1 MKTITKSIRLM
12 AILFAFLA
20 TRTMYSQ
27 LCTASFNYTL
37 GANGSVTFMST
48 SLGTNS
54 VTTQYFWT
62 FGNGN
67 TFTTVGSPMASQTY
81 TANGTYTVNLF
92 FLTAPSCSAA
102 TTQTILIT
110 NATGC
115 ALNANFSISNTGNG
129 SYHFNNTSTGTNAST
144 HYYWTFGDGALST
157 LASPNH
163 TYATGGNYLVTLTDS
178 NSVSCIDT
186 HTMMLNAC
194 VKSFSYSTG
203 PNGQLFLTNTT
214 AGTTSLSTLSWTI
227 TNGTFTHGSGLAGSN
242 YSLSVP
248 ANGVYT
254 VGMYISSPCLGVV
267 FNTVNITNVSCNLNA
282 SFNSVV
288 GAGGLVN
295 FNSTSTGTTAG
306 TSYFWNFG
314 NGQVGTGNSASH
326 TYTANGNYVVTLYA
340 NNNSIPSCADSV
352 AAVITVTNA
361 TNNPCNVNA
370 NFTYAV
376 GANGL
381 VNFNNTSTGT
391 SSITTYS
398 WLFGNGQVG
407 SSANPSIT
415 YTANGSYF
423 VTLFVNNGPACGDS
437 VSYLVNV
444 NNIGNPCGLS
454 ASFSYTVGAN
464 GLVNFSSTSLGTNSL
479 TTYFWSFG
487 NGSSGTGANT
497 SHTFGSSGVY
507 VVVLTAMNGS
517 SLCVNSST
525 QSINVTGIPCI
536 ANANFTLS
544 PTNVPQYWT
553 ATPANPWN
561 VVASSWSW
569 GDGSSDTLLYT
580 SHTYSA
586 AGLYTICL
594 TVTVSCG
601 SSTTS
606 CSTYSVYKM
615 NTQAAMIHINVVAPS
630 SEPVGIDNAADEQL
644 EFTLF
649 PNPNNGSFEINL
661 GESKQEKLQVNIT
674 NFLGQVVYAE
684 TSISANENNSYK
696 IETGNL
702 SSGIYLM
709 TMDVDGKT
717 YSKKIIVQKQ

>member
-12 AILFAFLA
+12 AILFVLL
-20 TRTMYSQ
+20 TGKTMYSQ

-37 GANGSVTFMST
+37 GANGNVTFMST

-54 VTTQYFWT
+54 ITTQYYWT

-67 TFTTVGSPMASQTY
+67 TFTTVGSPMATQIY
-81 TANGTYTVNLF
+81 TANGTYVVNLF
-92 FLTAPSCSAA
+92 FITVPSCSAA
-102 TTQTILIT
+102 TSQTIVIT

-115 ALNANFSISNTGNG
+115 ALNANFTASNGGNG
-129 SYHFNNTSTGTNAST
+129 LYNFSNTSTGTNAST
-144 HYYWTFGDGALST
+144 NYHWNFGDGGTSNQ
-157 LASPNH
+157 ASPSH
-163 TYATGGNYLVTLTDS
+163 VYTTGGNYLVTLTDS
-178 NSVSCIDT
+178 NSVSCTDT
-186 HTMMLNAC
+186 HTMMLNVC
-194 VKSFSYSTG
+194 VNSFSYSTG

-214 AGTTSLSTLSWTI
+214 VGTTSLSTLSWTI
-227 TNGTFTHGSGLAGSN
+227 TNGSFYHGSGLAGSN
-242 YSLSVP
+242 YSLSLP

-267 FNTVNITNVSCNLNA
+267 FNTVNITN
-282 SFNSVV
+282 
-288 GAGGLVN
+288 
-295 FNSTSTGTTAG
+295 
-306 TSYFWNFG
+306 
-314 NGQVGTGNSASH
+314 
-326 TYTANGNYVVTLYA
+326 
-340 NNNSIPSCADSV
+340 
-352 AAVITVTNA
+352 A

-370 NFTYAV
+370 NFTYTV

-391 SSITTYS
+391 SSITSYA
-398 WLFGNGQVG
+398 WVFGNGQTG
-407 SSANPSIT
+407 STANASIT

-423 VTLFVNNGPACGDS
+423 VTLFVNNGPACSDS

-444 NNIGNPCGLS
+444 NNIGNPCGIS
-454 ASFSYTVGAN
+454 ASFAYTVGAN
-464 GLVNFSSTSLGTNSL
+464 GQVNFMNTSLGTNSL
-479 TTYFWSFG
+479 TTYLWSFG
-487 NGSSGTGANT
+487 NGSNGTGANP
-497 SHTFGSSGVY
+497 SHTYGSSGVY
-507 VVVLTAMNGS
+507 VVVLTAMNG

-525 QSINVTGIPCI
+525 QSINVTGIPCF

-569 GDGSSDTLLYT
+569 GDGSSDSLLYT

-615 NTQAAMIHINVVAPS
+615 NTQAAMIHINVVAPT
-630 SEPVGIDNAADEQL
+630 SEPVGIENAVAEQV

-661 GESKQEKLQVNIT
+661 GANKQENVHVNIT
-674 NFLGQVVYAE
+674 NLLGEVVYVE
-684 TSISANENNSYK
+684 KSISANENNSYK
-696 IETGNL
+696 IETANL
-702 SSGIYLM
+702 SSGVYLM
-709 TMDVDGKT
+709 TMEVAGKT